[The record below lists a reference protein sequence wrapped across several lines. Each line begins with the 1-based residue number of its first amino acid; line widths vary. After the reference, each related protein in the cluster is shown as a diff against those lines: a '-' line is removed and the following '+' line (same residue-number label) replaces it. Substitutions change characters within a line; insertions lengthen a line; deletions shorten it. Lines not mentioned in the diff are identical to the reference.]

1 MQNKFPDE
9 GMSLIVKTITRFT
22 VWLIFLYGLYIFI
35 HGHLSPGGG
44 FAGGVI
50 IALSYVHLTLAYG
63 RNYVNDRI
71 NRNAMHSLEALS
83 ALLYVLI
90 GIIGLY
96 VIGHFLENFLG
107 IGQLYHIVSAGYIPI
122 LNLVICVKVGM
133 GLYLVFYYLASYQ
146 PVSNSA
152 YHMKVSKEN

>member
-1 MQNKFPDE
+1 MHNKYPNE

-50 IALSYVHLTLAYG
+50 MALSYVHLTLAYG
-63 RNYVNDRI
+63 KNYVDEKVRL
-71 NRNAMHSLEALS
+71 ASMHNLEALS
-83 ALLYVLI
+83 AVLFVLI

-96 VIGHFLENFLG
+96 TAGHFLQNFMG
-107 IGQLYHIVSAGYIPI
+107 VGKLYHIISAGYIPV
-122 LNLVICVKVGM
+122 LNLVIFVKVGM

-146 PVSNSA
+146 R
-152 YHMKVSKEN
+152 KEG

>member
-1 MQNKFPDE
+1 MQNKYADE

-63 RNYVNDRI
+63 KNFVSERI
-71 NRNAMHSLEALS
+71 NRSAMHNLEALS
-83 ALLYVLI
+83 AIFYILVGL
-90 GIIGLY
+90 IGLY
-96 VIGHFLENFLG
+96 ITGNFLQNFLG
-107 IGQLYHIVSAGYIPI
+107 EGTLYHIISAGYIPI

-146 PVSNSA
+146 VKKTGVN
-152 YHMKVSKEN
+152 